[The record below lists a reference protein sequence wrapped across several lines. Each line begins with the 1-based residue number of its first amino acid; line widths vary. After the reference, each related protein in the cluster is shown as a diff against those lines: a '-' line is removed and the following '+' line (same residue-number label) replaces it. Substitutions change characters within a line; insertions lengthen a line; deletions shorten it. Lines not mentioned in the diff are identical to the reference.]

1 MVILLFTWTYIL
13 LSTLRE
19 EEIHDVGLGLFSFYS
34 FYVLWSSR
42 IFFKVLQSS
51 RKYFFLSPKFLHLE
65 KPQIWAEF
73 TLTNLSV
80 VLKDLVD
87 IDTPQ

>member
-1 MVILLFTWTYIL
+1 MLGWGCFPSILFT
-13 LSTLRE
+13 
-19 EEIHDVGLGLFSFYS
+19 YS
-34 FYVLWSSR
+34 GAVDF
-42 IFFKVLQSS
+42 FFKVLQSS

-65 KPQIWAEF
+65 KPQIWAGF